1 MRISDWSSDV
11 CSSDLPALLAL
22 VIVYGTF
29 RWVWRAEL
37 DHTAVPPPDAPP
49 LAEIDRWQIAKGL
62 AATLLLVALFATPE
76 PREVGALAIA
86 AALLASRKLGSR
98 AMIGAVDWHLL
109 LLFACLFT
117 VTAALAGTGLAA
129 EGLAW
134 LADHGLLPD
143 KLALLAPLTL
153 LMSNTIGNVPA
164 VILLMTVWPTPPEGA
179 LSIGRA

>member
-22 VIVYGTF
+22 VIVYGTV

-98 AMIGAVDWHLL
+98 AMIGAVDWQDRKSTRLNSSH
-109 LLFACLFT
+109 
-117 VTAALAGTGLAA
+117 
-129 EGLAW
+129 
-134 LADHGLLPD
+134 
-143 KLALLAPLTL
+143 
-153 LMSNTIGNVPA
+153 
-164 VILLMTVWPTPPEGA
+164 
-179 LSIGRA
+179 